1 MDGKSAMRGG
11 EAPKGYCHEKLWIS
25 ESGGERF
32 FIYLVSVEVL
42 SGNMVKTS
50 TCRSF
55 IQTLVK
61 TSTCRSFI
69 QNWVKTSTQK
79 LVQGRS
85 FVLEP
90 NRQSMFIML
99 KLPIYKIEYMNTF
112 VLTSNIQNT
121 HLFLKRQRTT
131 KQMRLHLGKLSK
143 TFQRILPVKGG
154 GVPPNSVKEK
164 ILLFSH

>member
-1 MDGKSAMRGG
+1 MRIVWIDPNFFYLYPNSIQTGG
-11 EAPKGYCHEKLWIS
+11 VVQFCH
-25 ESGGERF
+25 
-32 FIYLVSVEVL
+32 LVSVEVL

-90 NRQSMFIML
+90 NRQSMF

-154 GVPPNSVKEK
+154 GVPPLSAK
-164 ILLFSH
+164 LF